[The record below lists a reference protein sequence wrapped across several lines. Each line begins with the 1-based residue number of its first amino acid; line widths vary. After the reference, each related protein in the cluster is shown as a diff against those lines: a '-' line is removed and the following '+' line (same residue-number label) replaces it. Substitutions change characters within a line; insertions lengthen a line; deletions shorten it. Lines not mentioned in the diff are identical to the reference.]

1 MIFHCIAGL
10 PRSGSTLLA
19 TILRQNPRLQ
29 VAQASP
35 LPHLLDCLLRKMSG
49 ESLWR
54 ADFDEPGRRARILRG
69 LIENYQGFSS
79 GPGGPA
85 DLERVCIDHNH
96 PWNGKLGLLHALFP
110 AARVI
115 CCVRDIPAILNS
127 VERILRENPLEAPGL
142 FHFNPETTVY
152 SRAAM
157 MMCPGSG
164 FLAQCWEQLK
174 EAWYGP
180 FREKLILLEYDKLI
194 SQPEWVL
201 RNLYGR
207 LEQSYFVHDFEH
219 FSYWA
224 EDGDRRTSMLGMHRV
239 EGPIRERAAEN
250 FLPPDIVE
258 RYSGH
263 ELHFWRKEAPCP
275 TKPQT
280 KPLVPA

>member
-1 MIFHCIAGL
+1 M
-10 PRSGSTLLA
+10 LA
-19 TILRQNPRLQ
+19 TILRQNPRFQ
-29 VAQASP
+29 VEIASP
-35 LPHLLDCLLRKMSG
+35 IPHLLDCLLRHTSG

-54 ADFDEPGRRARILRG
+54 ANFDVPERRERILRG
-69 LIENYQGFSS
+69 LIENYQAFLFK
-79 GPGGPA
+79 PDA
-85 DLERVCIDHNH
+85 VFVDHNH
-96 PWNGKLGLLHALFP
+96 PWNGKLGLLDKLFP

-127 VERILRENPLEAPGL
+127 VERILRENPLETSKL

-157 MMCPGSG
+157 MMAPGSG
-164 FLAQCWEQLK
+164 FVAQCWEQLK

-180 FREKLILLEYDKLI
+180 WRDKLI
-194 SQPEWVL
+194 MVEYDELIARPGAVLAKIYGQLGQPW
-201 RNLYGR
+201 
-207 LEQSYFVHDFEH
+207 FAHDFEH

-224 EDGDRRTSMLGMHRV
+224 EDTDRRTGMLGMHRV
-239 EGPIRERAAEN
+239 AGPIRQRAAEN

-263 ELHFWRKEAPCP
+263 ELHFWRKEALCP

-280 KPLVPA
+280 KPLIPA